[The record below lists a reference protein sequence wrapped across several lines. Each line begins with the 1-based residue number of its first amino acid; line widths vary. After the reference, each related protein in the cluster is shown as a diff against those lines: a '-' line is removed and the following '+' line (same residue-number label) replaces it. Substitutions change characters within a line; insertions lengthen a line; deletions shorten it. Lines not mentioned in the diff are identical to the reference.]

1 MALDMDSIIENLYVG
16 GMQVT
21 RDPAVLHELGVTH
34 IVTVCDEPVSRIV
47 DSGYF
52 KYKFVSGIDFG
63 TTDLLSWFPEVT
75 AFIDGG
81 VKSGAVLVHW
91 YVHSI

>member
-1 MALDMDSIIENLYVG
+1 MKKL
-16 GMQVT
+16 
-21 RDPAVLHELGVTH
+21 
-34 IVTVCDEPVSRIV
+34 RIV

-81 VKSGAVLVHW
+81 VKSGAVLHRFITDGY
-91 YVHSI
+91 YVGHAKFM

>member
-1 MALDMDSIIENLYVG
+1 
-16 GMQVT
+16 
-21 RDPAVLHELGVTH
+21 VTH